1 MYLFWFC
8 KSKLGQRE
16 TKNLYQS
23 IVSKCSASVLW
34 VKPLMPVEDLSDL
47 FLTLKLVISE
57 MWFPPSTTIFVS
69 EAEQQKIALF
79 ICLMTY
85 VLKKKNLPPFL
96 QLIFNIYL
104 SLSTF
109 SCLWCRQ
116 LVPKQTNWGVSKHQP
131 AGRLQLLTG
140 SEDSPSSNE
149 LKKYLLGFF
158 FFFLNLRLST
168 SLLMSQFNYLFKN
181 VMVFTASRDYISSFY

>member
-1 MYLFWFC
+1 MFC
-8 KSKLGQRE
+8 F
-16 TKNLYQS
+16 
-23 IVSKCSASVLW
+23 C
-34 VKPLMPVEDLSDL
+34 PL
-47 FLTLKLVISE
+47 
-57 MWFPPSTTIFVS
+57 S
-69 EAEQQKIALF
+69 EAFDACWGFEWSVPDSEVGDLWDVIPSIYHHFCFRSRATEDCIVYLPND
-79 ICLMTY
+79 ICLK
-85 VLKKKNLPPFL
+85 KKKNLPPFL

-149 LKKYLLGFF
+149 LKKHLLGFF